1 MLRAAL
7 LAAAAAAALAAPDAD
22 AFARSPAQ
30 RARIAALR
38 ETQRLRDAPPVGGAP
53 PQYLD
58 GEDWIVTSADG
69 AISTA
74 GSVPGDLITDLQL
87 GGLMGDPIYVRTPI
101 GRAHGA
107 HILGAHDLPP
117 FPLRLPRTKTGSRG
131 STRVPRR
138 RRGTRKTLRTPRLST
153 PTRRSCSRA
162 PSRSS
167 SLTA

>member
-1 MLRAAL
+1 MRARVYATMLRAAL

-38 ETQRLRDAPPVGGAP
+38 ETHRLRDAPPVGGAP

-107 HILGAHDLPP
+107 RVLGRARRAHIGA
-117 FPLRLPRTKTGSRG
+117 RTTDSLFLSVSPGPKLARVAVRG
-131 STRVPRR
+131 
-138 RRGTRKTLRTPRLST
+138 RRGAAVGCAKLYVHKDF
-153 PTRRSCSRA
+153 
-162 PSRSS
+162 
-167 SLTA
+167 